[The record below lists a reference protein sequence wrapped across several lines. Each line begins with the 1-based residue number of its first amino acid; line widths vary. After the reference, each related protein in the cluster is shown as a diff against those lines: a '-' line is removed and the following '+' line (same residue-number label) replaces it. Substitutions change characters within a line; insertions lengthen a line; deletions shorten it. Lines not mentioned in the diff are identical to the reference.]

1 MRGLRTRRR
10 LRSLRPVEGGRHAAG
25 RLARSRLGPVVLRR
39 PRLVTVAVGTCAG
52 MVVGPVAG
60 LLAALVVAV
69 YGVVAVGYWLRRR
82 AARAA
87 AQARSQA
94 LDALAALAADLR
106 AGLPPSAARAGAPLV
121 DAVPLV
127 RDRVTAAV
135 RVADRTG
142 APLADLL
149 DRLEVDLRGLER
161 VRLTAA
167 AHAAGTRATAGLLA
181 VLPLAGIGVGY
192 GMGADPLRVLL
203 HTSVGAGC
211 VAVAL
216 LLQLAGLG
224 WTARL
229 TRLDGTGS

>member
-1 MRGLRTRRR
+1 M
-10 LRSLRPVEGGRHAAG
+10 
-25 RLARSRLGPVVLRR
+25 
-39 PRLVTVAVGTCAG
+39 
-52 MVVGPVAG
+52 
-60 LLAALVVAV
+60 LAALVDGPLAGLVIAV
-69 YGVVAVGYWLRRR
+69 YGVVAVSWWLRRR
-82 AARAA
+82 AGVAVAR
-87 AQARSQA
+87 ARSQA
-94 LDALAALAADLR
+94 LDALAAFAADLR
-106 AGLPPSAARAGAPLV
+106 AGLPPSAALAGAPLI

-127 RDRVTAAV
+127 RDRVATAV

-149 DRLEVDLRGLER
+149 DRLEVDLRGLDR

-192 GMGADPLRVLL
+192 GMGADPLHVLL
-203 HTSVGAGC
+203 HTPVGAGC
-211 VAVAL
+211 VLAAL

-229 TRLDGTGS
+229 TRLEPA